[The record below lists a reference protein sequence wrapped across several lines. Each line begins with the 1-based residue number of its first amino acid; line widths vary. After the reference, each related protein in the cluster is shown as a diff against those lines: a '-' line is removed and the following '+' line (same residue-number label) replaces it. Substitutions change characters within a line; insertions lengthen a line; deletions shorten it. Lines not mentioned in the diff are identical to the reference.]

1 MSCCGGND
9 KKRRIKEI
17 GDPDSV
23 EEKESKNMKIIPIA
37 IVIALAL
44 ILYYFLR

>member
-23 EEKESKNMKIIPIA
+23 ERKESKNMKLIPLA
-37 IVIALAL
+37 VVIVSAL